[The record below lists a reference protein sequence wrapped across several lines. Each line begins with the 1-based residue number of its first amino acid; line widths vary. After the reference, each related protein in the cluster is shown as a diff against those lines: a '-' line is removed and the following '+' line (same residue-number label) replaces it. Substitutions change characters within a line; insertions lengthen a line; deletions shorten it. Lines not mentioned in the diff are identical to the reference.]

1 MKPDQPWRWVL
12 THFLRS
18 LMDIKAGEPH
28 PPHRV
33 DVRLQL
39 ADRVPDELLGNVLEE
54 LAHLGHAEAFRD
66 VYLTTD
72 PDRHER
78 YEEELCAYLDVPS
91 PCRRL
96 ARRIETDMQLTVTS
110 NCYFG
115 KIILMASGTTDR
127 QLGRRPVGA
136 LTVRREDHQ

>member
-1 MKPDQPWRWVL
+1 VNSDQQWVVHSFLKSLSGLKPR
-12 THFLRS
+12 
-18 LMDIKAGEPH
+18 EPQ
-28 PPHRV
+28 PPHKT

-39 ADRVPDELLGNVLEE
+39 AEMVIDELPGNDLEE
-54 LAHLGHAEAFRD
+54 LAHRGHAEALRD

-72 PDRHER
+72 PNRHER

-96 ARRIETDMQLTVTS
+96 TRRIETDMQLTVTS

-115 KIILMASGTTDR
+115 KIILMAGGTTDR
-127 QLGRRPVGA
+127 KLGRRPVGA
-136 LTVRREDHQ
+136 LTVRREGHQ